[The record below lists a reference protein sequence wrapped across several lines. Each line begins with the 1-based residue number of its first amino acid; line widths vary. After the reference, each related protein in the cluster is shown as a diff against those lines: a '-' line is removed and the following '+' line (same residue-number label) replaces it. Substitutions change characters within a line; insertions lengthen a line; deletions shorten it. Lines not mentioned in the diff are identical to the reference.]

1 MGSKSVDRSLRV
13 STSFVVNEV
22 NEKIEVENNDV
33 GKSEL
38 LNYRPKFL

>member
-1 MGSKSVDRSLRV
+1 MGSKSVDRSLQV

-38 LNYRPKFL
+38 LNYRPKSL